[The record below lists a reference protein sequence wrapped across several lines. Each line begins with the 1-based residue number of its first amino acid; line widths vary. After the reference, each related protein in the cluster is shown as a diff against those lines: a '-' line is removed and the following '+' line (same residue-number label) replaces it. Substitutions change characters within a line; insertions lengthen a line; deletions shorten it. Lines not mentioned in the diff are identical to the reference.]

1 MKNLYILAFLLLG
14 LKSSAQIIEYQRLNV
29 GVGFSGI
36 VDFSDD
42 AIRNNKDDQ
51 DDQFNDFALG
61 YSIEARAQYRVGFN
75 KSLFLGLHYSK
86 NQSTKSFGFDSE
98 KFKQKSNSFGP
109 LVTFKFKSRISF
121 SSAYISLGYIYD
133 DINFEYTKKGQML
146 STASA
151 VGHGGMLEMGS
162 YYFLTD
168 YLSIGPKINLKYVSV
183 NDIKETNYTV
193 PSDIYKEYNK
203 FGISLGVALNYFY

>member
-29 GVGFSGI
+29 GVGFSGL

-75 KSLFLGLHYSK
+75 ISLIIGLHYSK
-86 NQSTKSFGFDSE
+86 NQSSKSFGFDSE
-98 KFKQKSNSFGP
+98 KFKQKDRKSTRLNS
-109 LVTFKFKSRISF
+109 S
-121 SSAYISLGYIYD
+121 
-133 DINFEYTKKGQML
+133 
-146 STASA
+146 
-151 VGHGGMLEMGS
+151 H
-162 YYFLTD
+162 
-168 YLSIGPKINLKYVSV
+168 
-183 NDIKETNYTV
+183 
-193 PSDIYKEYNK
+193 
-203 FGISLGVALNYFY
+203 

>member
-29 GVGFSGI
+29 GVGFSGL

-109 LVTFKFKSRISF
+109 LV
-121 SSAYISLGYIYD
+121 L
-133 DINFEYTKKGQML
+133 L
-146 STASA
+146 
-151 VGHGGMLEMGS
+151 
-162 YYFLTD
+162 
-168 YLSIGPKINLKYVSV
+168 NL
-183 NDIKETNYTV
+183 NQEFHFHQLI
-193 PSDIYKEYNK
+193 
-203 FGISLGVALNYFY
+203 FH